1 MIKGEGGNKHAKGSV
16 KTLKLILN
24 THDKITKHSITD
36 MTVKTRK
43 RVDKKLRSLYELLD
57 NKGLRTV
64 KDGAGKEAYDGYGF
78 DYISREFAFFWY
90 FTDTTYGDSQ
100 LKKVVGKLLSL
111 DMDFMQ
117 LDMTLTMQIS
127 THPI

>member
-1 MIKGEGGNKHAKGSV
+1 MEC
-16 KTLKLILN
+16 
-24 THDKITKHSITD
+24 
-36 MTVKTRK
+36 
-43 RVDKKLRSLYELLD
+43 
-57 NKGLRTV
+57 
-64 KDGAGKEAYDGYGF
+64 KEAYDGYGF

-117 LDMTLTMQIS
+117 LDMTLIMQIS

>member
-1 MIKGEGGNKHAKGSV
+1 MV
-16 KTLKLILN
+16 
-24 THDKITKHSITD
+24 
-36 MTVKTRK
+36 R
-43 RVDKKLRSLYELLD
+43 
-57 NKGLRTV
+57 
-64 KDGAGKEAYDGYGF
+64 KEAYDGYGF
-78 DYISREFAFFWY
+78 DYISRICVLWY